1 MEEISLKE
9 LIEVLLKR
17 KTIIITITIISIL
30 TSGVLSFFVLEP
42 VYESKAVIMVSDFAA
57 RVETP
62 EAEDVGVENILA
74 GLSQFPV
81 LTMETYKQQA
91 SSPEVL
97 LAVIEELDLE
107 EEYNVRTL
115 ANIISI
121 NTIKDTNLI
130 SVVVQHN
137 DPEKASEIA
146 NVFANKFIVFVSEK
160 TKERS
165 TVASQYIEE
174 QKLIEKQKLDD
185 ALIELKDFLAQPEG
199 TSEISKELSAK
210 LGLLTSFKTQ
220 IVQNRLSLEVLTK
233 ALQETKNQLRET
245 PQKFTTT
252 RSILED
258 SLLADVIRES
268 TGKTSQEIAP
278 IQMEAEEMNPIYIE
292 LTSRIANISISIV
305 ETKTRIDNID
315 RAINDTQAE
324 IETLQAQ
331 LAEKQHEERIINQRV
346 SIAQGIHDS
355 FNRKH
360 EELRVAESAQIGKDS
375 MLVMS
380 RAISGDAPVAPRK
393 ALNVAIAA
401 VLGLMMGV
409 FIAFFVE
416 YWKIEGIKVAGE
428 NTNG

>member
-17 KTIIITITIISIL
+17 KALIIAITVIAIFA
-30 TSGVLSFFVLEP
+30 SGVLSFFVLDP
-42 VYESKAVIMVSDFAA
+42 MYESKAVIMVSDFAI
-57 RVETP
+57 RL
-62 EAEDVGVENILA
+62 EAPRLEDDGIENILA

-91 SSPEVL
+91 ASPEVL
-97 LAVIEELDLE
+97 LAVIEELNLE

-121 NTIKDTNLI
+121 STIKDTNLI
-130 SVVVQHN
+130 SVEVKHN
-137 DPEKASEIA
+137 SPEKASQIA
-146 NVFANKFIVFVSEK
+146 NVFADKFIAFVSEK

-185 ALIELKDFLAQPEG
+185 ALIELKEFLAQPDG
-199 TSEISKELSAK
+199 TSEISKELNAK

-220 IVQNRLSLEVLTK
+220 IVQNRLTLEVLTK
-233 ALQETKNQLRET
+233 SLQETKNQLKNT
-245 PQKFTTT
+245 PQKFVTT

-258 SLLADVIRES
+258 TLLADVIRES
-268 TGKTSQEIAP
+268 TGQVSQEIAP
-278 IQMEAEEMNPIYIE
+278 IQMETEEMNSIYIS
-292 LTSRIANISISIV
+292 LTSRIANDNISIAGM
-305 ETKTRIDNID
+305 KTRIANLSK
-315 RAINDTQAE
+315 AINDTQEE
-324 IETLQAQ
+324 IETLQAK

-346 SIAQGIHDS
+346 SISQGIHDS

-380 RAISGDAPVAPRK
+380 RAIPGDVPVAPRK

-401 VLGLMMGV
+401 VLGVMMGV

-416 YWKIEGIKVAGE
+416 YWKTEGIKITGE

>member
-17 KTIIITITIISIL
+17 KTIIFTITIISIL

-278 IQMEAEEMNPIYIE
+278 IQMEAEEMNSIYIG
-292 LTSRIANISISIV
+292 LTSRIANSSISIV

-416 YWKIEGIKVAGE
+416 YWKTEGIKVAGE

>member
-17 KTIIITITIISIL
+17 KTIIIAITIVSIL
-30 TSGVLSFFVLEP
+30 TSGVFSFFVLEP

-278 IQMEAEEMNPIYIE
+278 IQMEAEEMNSIYIE

-416 YWKIEGIKVAGE
+416 YWKI
-428 NTNG
+428 

>member
-17 KTIIITITIISIL
+17 KTIIIAITIVAIL
-30 TSGVLSFFVLEP
+30 TSGIFSFFVLDP
-42 VYESKAVIMVSDFAA
+42 VFESKAVIMVSDFAV
-57 RVETP
+57 RLETP
-62 EAEDVGVENILA
+62 VIEDVGIENILA

-97 LAVIEELDLE
+97 LAVIEELNLE
-107 EEYNVRTL
+107 EEYNVREL
-115 ANIISI
+115 ASIISI

-130 SVVVQHN
+130 SVEVKHN
-137 DPEKASEIA
+137 SPEKASQIA
-146 NVFANKFIVFVSEK
+146 NVFSDKFIVFVSEK

-174 QKLIEKQKLDD
+174 QKLIEKQKLDS
-185 ALIELKDFLAQPEG
+185 ALLDLKKFLSQPEG

-210 LGLLTSFKTQ
+210 LGLLTRFKTQ
-220 IVQNRLSLEVLTK
+220 VVENELTLEVLTK
-233 ALQETKNQLRET
+233 SLQETKNQLKET

-258 SLLADVIRES
+258 TLLADVIRES
-268 TGKTSQEIAP
+268 TGKASQEIAP
-278 IQMEAEEMNPIYIE
+278 IQMEAEEMNSIYIS
-292 LTSRIANISISIV
+292 LTSRIANSNISIV
-305 ETKTRIDNID
+305 EVKTRIINLG
-315 RAINDTQAE
+315 RAINETQAE
-324 IETLQAQ
+324 IEVLQAQ

-380 RAISGDAPVAPRK
+380 RAIPGDVPVAPRK

-416 YWKIEGIKVAGE
+416 YWKTEGIKIAGE